1 MAGSLNR
8 AQLIGHLGADPEIRR
23 TQDGRPIAN
32 IRLAT
37 SETWRDRNSGER
49 REKTE
54 WHTVII
60 FNEALAKIAEQYLR
74 KGSKV
79 MVEGQI
85 ATRKWQDNKGQDR
98 WSTEIVLQGFNAHL
112 LLLDRAEGSG
122 YRAGSDDPGD
132 YGFDGERAAG
142 QSTSSTSSSPTG
154 GSYARDMN
162 DDIPFAPEWR

>member
-54 WHTVII
+54 WHTVVI

-98 WSTEIVLQGFNAHL
+98 WSTEIVLQGFNASL
-112 LLLDRAEGSG
+112 LLLDRAESSG
-122 YRAGSDDPGD
+122 YRAGGEGPGD
-132 YGFDGERAAG
+132 YGFDGERASGTTSGSRTQSGG
-142 QSTSSTSSSPTG
+142 QGG
-154 GSYARDMN
+154 GSFSRDMD
-162 DDIPFAPEWR
+162 DDIPF

>member
-54 WHTVII
+54 WHTIVI
-60 FNEALAKIAEQYLR
+60 FNEALAKIAEQYLK

-85 ATRKWQDNKGQDR
+85 ATRKWQDKNGQDR
-98 WSTEIVLQGFNAHL
+98 WSTEIVLQGFNAQL
-112 LLLDRAEGSG
+112 LLLDRSEGSG

-132 YGFDGERAAG
+132 YGFDGERASGTTSNSRTQSSG
-142 QSTSSTSSSPTG
+142 QGG
-154 GSYARDMN
+154 GSFSRDMD
-162 DDIPFAPEWR
+162 DDIPF